1 MLEREDM
8 DVRTAQSGQDCLD
21 EVEREI
27 PDVILLD
34 VMMPGMDGIEV
45 CQRLKQAEESKS
57 IPIIFI
63 SARSSKEGRMEGL
76 DSGAVDYI
84 TKPIDLDETLARIR
98 TQLRFLAVN
107 RQNIELQ
114 KRLGEARRIATIGAI
129 TRGLAHNLNNLLG
142 VTVGYVD
149 LIKTFHDQPA
159 MVQKNAVMLD
169 RAVMRIVDLV
179 KQVSYVAVEAQLPHS
194 TIGLR
199 QLLNNAVTR
208 YQNDYQ
214 ISDPVEIFADNDTEI
229 QTNPEVMEDAIARV
243 LINAW
248 ESYGDGSG
256 RERRVILSG
265 KTVHENGRKEVQLT
279 VDDFGKGV
287 DSTLRDNIF
296 EPFTSS
302 KRTVGTGM
310 GLTVARHCLRN
321 LSGQMKLEAR
331 PGGGTRATLSHDY

>member
-8 DVRTAQSGQDCLD
+8 DVRTAQSGQECLD

-45 CQRLKQAEESKS
+45 CQRLKQEEEFKS
-57 IPIIFI
+57 IPVIFI
-63 SARSSKEGRMEGL
+63 SARSSKEGRLEGL

-98 TQLRFLAVN
+98 TQLRFLSVN

-114 KRLGEARRIATIGAI
+114 KRLGDARRVATIGAI

-149 LIKTFHDQPA
+149 LIKNFHDQPE
-159 MVQKNAVMLD
+159 MVQKNVIMLE
-169 RAVMRIVDLV
+169 RAVMRIVEVV
-179 KQVSYVAVEAQLPHS
+179 KQVSYIAVENQLPLS
-194 TIGLR
+194 PIGLR
-199 QLLNNAVTR
+199 QLLVNSVAR
-208 YQNDYQ
+208 YQQEYQ
-214 ISDPVEIFADNDTEI
+214 VEDPVEIEADGAMI

-248 ESYGDGSG
+248 ESYGENGKEG
-256 RERRVILSG
+256 NRRVVLTG
-265 KTVHENGRKEVQLT
+265 KITQENGKNVVQIT
-279 VDDFGKGV
+279 VDDSGKGIDPSMK
-287 DSTLRDNIF
+287 DSLF
-296 EPFTSS
+296 EPFTST

-321 LSGQMKLEAR
+321 LSGSLKLEDR
-331 PGGGTRATLSHDY
+331 PGGGTRATLTHGF